1 MIQEGNC
8 LIRGDVKKLGL
19 PRMEVMREDLHLLQ
33 ILLESEEAPDING
46 KKIPVILAP
55 GEVARAA

>member
-8 LIRGDVKKLGL
+8 LIRGNVKKLGL

-33 ILLESEEAPDING
+33 ILLESEAAPDING
-46 KKIPVILAP
+46 KKVPVILAP
-55 GEVARAA
+55 GEIVRAA